1 MSLSKVIKHE
11 NGIDLGSLA
20 PDTEGMQHHWKIDW
34 GAIMAA
40 QVGGIY
46 MRPLMTLTPQL
57 DPHWVGI
64 LVLRGRLLLLDT
76 WDDPSI
82 SQHTQVSMAFHTVP
96 DGCKKQML
104 DCDRIQLPSQNQ
116 TRQCWSRLFLHM
128 ARLASKVTHQSEF
141 DDVLDIVGETTV
153 IKSSDFDS
161 IRLFIDI
168 CVQSGD
174 SGRSTKVAR
183 DSGWE

>member
-1 MSLSKVIKHE
+1 MMSLSKVIKHE

-76 WDDPSI
+76 WEDASI
-82 SQHTQVSMAFHTVP
+82 SQHTQVSWHFIQSQMATKNKCWTVIEFSFQVRTRLANV
-96 DGCKKQML
+96 GVVCSYIWL
-104 DCDRIQLPSQNQ
+104 AWRVRSLTNQNLM
-116 TRQCWSRLFLHM
+116 TSWISS
-128 ARLASKVTHQSEF
+128 ARLRSSKVQILIQS
-141 DDVLDIVGETTV
+141 VYL
-153 IKSSDFDS
+153 
-161 IRLFIDI
+161 
-168 CVQSGD
+168 
-174 SGRSTKVAR
+174 
-183 DSGWE
+183 

>member
-76 WDDPSI
+76 WDDASI
-82 SQHTQVSMAFHTVP
+82 SQHTQVSMAFHMASLVLTWKLNSITV
-96 DGCKKQML
+96 QHL
-104 DCDRIQLPSQNQ
+104 FFVAIWDCMKCHGHL
-116 TRQCWSRLFLHM
+116 
-128 ARLASKVTHQSEF
+128 
-141 DDVLDIVGETTV
+141 G
-153 IKSSDFDS
+153 
-161 IRLFIDI
+161 
-168 CVQSGD
+168 G
-174 SGRSTKVAR
+174 VAR
-183 DSGWE
+183 